1 MKLKVWLS
9 VCALLVSSV
18 VFAQDKPQQPT
29 QDELKAG
36 MDAMMKAAAPGEPH
50 KKLAALV
57 GTWDATVK
65 TYMRPDAQP
74 AISHAVGTNKTI
86 LGGRYI
92 QQDFNGDF
100 MGMPFSGVGYW
111 GYDNL
116 KKQYIAAWMDNMG
129 TGVMT
134 LTGTQDSPTQY
145 TFKGTAPDPM
155 SGKDT
160 AFEEHLIISD
170 NDHHTLEMYGP
181 TPDGKMF
188 KMMEINYSRKKS

>member
-1 MKLKVWLS
+1 MKLKVCLS
-9 VCALLVSSV
+9 LCALFVSSI
-18 VFAQDKPQQPT
+18 VFGQEKSQQPT
-29 QDELKAG
+29 PEQLKAG

-50 KKLAALV
+50 KKLEALV

-74 AISHAVGTNKTI
+74 AVSHAVGTNKTI

-92 QQDFNGDF
+92 QQDFNGEF
-100 MGMPFSGVGYW
+100 MGAPFSGVGYF

-129 TGVMT
+129 TGLMT
-134 LTGTQDSPTQY
+134 LTGTMDSPTQY
-145 TFKGTAPDPM
+145 TFKGTAADPM

-160 AFEEHLIISD
+160 PFEERLTISD
-170 NDHHTLEMYGP
+170 NDHHMLEMYGP

-188 KMMEINYSRKKS
+188 KMMEISYSRKKS